1 MDEIRDD
8 EIIVDA
14 KTGFD
19 SMKTTH
25 TRYYTLSAPVALSI
39 IILISVAA
47 WAGIFFMGAGFGR
60 SLCS

>member
-1 MDEIRDD
+1 MVEFRDD
-8 EIIVDA
+8 EIIVDE
-14 KTGFD
+14 KTGFE
-19 SMKTTH
+19 SMKTTRI
-25 TRYYTLSAPVALSI
+25 RYYTLSAPAALSI